1 MEIPKRTV
9 TKGKRKYKF
18 TKKNVFNGVKNT
30 LYLLVCT
37 TLLLLTVLVL
47 STRASGGEPQIF
59 GYQFKTVLSG
69 SMEPTFETGSIIV
82 VKRVENPTSLQ
93 EGDVI
98 TYQASENTL
107 VTHRIIERFT
117 QGENTFYRTQGDN
130 NDGPD
135 SRPVLSE
142 NVVAKYTG
150 LTIPLIG
157 YFLNFASSPM
167 GTAILL
173 IGPGLMLLGY
183 AVYSFRLALKELDR
197 QNKEVAASTDT
208 EA

>member
-1 MEIPKRTV
+1 METPKRTE
-9 TKGKRKYKF
+9 TNSKRKVHF
-18 TKKNVFNGVKNT
+18 PTKSVFKVIKNT
-30 LYLLVCT
+30 LYLLVCA
-37 TLLLLTVLVL
+37 TLLLMTIIVL
-47 STRASGGEPQIF
+47 SSRASGGEPQIF

-82 VKRVENPTSLQ
+82 VKDVENPASLQ
-93 EGDVI
+93 KDDII
-98 TYQASENTL
+98 TFQASENAL
-107 VTHRIIERFT
+107 VTHRIIEKFT

-135 SRPVLSE
+135 TQPVLSE

-150 LTIPLIG
+150 VTIPLIG

-197 QNKEVAASTDT
+197 QNKEAVASTDT

>member
-1 MEIPKRTV
+1 METPKRTE
-9 TKGKRKYKF
+9 TNSKRKVNF
-18 TKKNVFNGVKNT
+18 PTKSVFKVIKNT
-30 LYLLVCT
+30 LYLLVCA
-37 TLLLLTVLVL
+37 TLLLMTIIVL
-47 STRASGGEPQIF
+47 SSRASGGEPQIF

-82 VKRVENPTSLQ
+82 VKEVENPASLQ
-93 EGDVI
+93 KDDII
-98 TYQASENTL
+98 TFQANENAL
-107 VTHRIIERFT
+107 VTHRIIEKFT
-117 QGENTFYRTQGDN
+117 QGDNTFYRTQGDN

-135 SRPVLSE
+135 TQPVLSD
-142 NVVAKYTG
+142 NVVAKYSG
-150 LTIPLIG
+150 VTIPLIG

-183 AVYSFRLALKELDR
+183 AVYSFRLALRELDR
-197 QNKEVAASTDT
+197 QNKEAAASTDT